1 MLLCFT
7 IPLLRGALD
16 TWTDRYMPERK
27 IMNKNETDK
36 EKPYYL
42 IGSLE
47 KGLMALELL
56 ASQGPLTVS
65 ELAKLLGFNRSAVY
79 RFVAT
84 LRDIGYVA
92 QEGDGKYR
100 TTLRMY
106 SFGRLVV
113 DRLEIRDL
121 AKQVMS
127 ELSAEFGETVNLGC
141 IENDELVVV
150 DLVKSQKPLK
160 SELPPGSRGVAHATA
175 LGKAIL
181 AFSNE
186 DAISGYLKDYR
197 FMAQRT
203 PNTISSIEALRAE
216 LLNIKAQGFAVDD
229 EEWAE
234 GIRCI
239 AVPIFDYSMQ
249 PVYSLSISGPIQRMT
264 KTAIFQMRR
273 RLKESTSQISKLL
286 GFDVVNG

>member
-1 MLLCFT
+1 
-7 IPLLRGALD
+7 
-16 TWTDRYMPERK
+16 
-27 IMNKNETDK
+27 MNQKETDK
-36 EKPYYL
+36 EKPYYR

-65 ELAKLLGFNRSAVY
+65 DLAKLLGFNRSAVY

-84 LRDIGYVA
+84 LRDIGYVV

-121 AKQVMS
+121 AKHVMS
-127 ELSAEFGETVNLGC
+127 ELSVDFGETVNLGC
-141 IENDELVVV
+141 IENNELVVV

-160 SELPPGSRGVAHATA
+160 SELPPGSRGAAHATA

-181 AFSNE
+181 SFSDEKNGFFLYSRFWRAHPE
-186 DAISGYLKDYR
+186 DSQYDFFHRGISFRVEKYKSAR
-197 FMAQRT
+197 
-203 PNTISSIEALRAE
+203 LRR
-216 LLNIKAQGFAVDD
+216 G
-229 EEWAE
+229 
-234 GIRCI
+234 
-239 AVPIFDYSMQ
+239 
-249 PVYSLSISGPIQRMT
+249 
-264 KTAIFQMRR
+264 
-273 RLKESTSQISKLL
+273 
-286 GFDVVNG
+286 

>member
-1 MLLCFT
+1 M
-7 IPLLRGALD
+7 D
-16 TWTDRYMPERK
+16 Q
-27 IMNKNETDK
+27 NETDK
-36 EKPYYL
+36 NKPYYR

-56 ASQGPLTVS
+56 ALQGPLTVS
-65 ELAKLLGFNRSAVY
+65 QLAKLLGFNRSAVY

-92 QEGDGKYR
+92 QEGDGKFR
-100 TTLRMY
+100 TTLRMF

-121 AKQVMS
+121 AKHVML

-141 IENDELVVV
+141 IENNELVVV

-160 SELPPGSRGVAHATA
+160 SELPPGSRGAAHATA

-181 AFSNE
+181 SFSDE
-186 DAISGYLKDYR
+186 ETVSSYIKGYGTLT
-197 FMAQRT
+197 QRT
-203 PNTISSIEALRAE
+203 PNTISSIKVFRAE
-216 LLNIKAQGFAVDD
+216 LKNIKTQGFAVDD

-239 AVPIFDYSMQ
+239 AVPIFDYTQ
-249 PVYSLSISGPIQRMT
+249 KPVYSLSISGPTQRMT
-264 KTAIFQMRR
+264 KTAIYQMRY
-273 RLKESTSQISKLL
+273 RLNESSMQVSKLL
-286 GFDVVNG
+286 GYDVTID